1 MKLERLDGD
10 VLCQMMQ
17 NATNLLKDNKS
28 VVDALNVFPV
38 PDGDTGTNMSLTMLS
53 AVAETEKS
61 GKTSV
66 AEVAEALALGSLMG
80 ARGNSGVILS
90 QLFRGLAKG
99 LSGREAADKH
109 VLVSALGEGVRTAY
123 KAVMKPVE
131 GTILTVMREAS
142 EGAAN
147 AALEKTDIVAVW
159 RAACKSAESALAR
172 TTDMLPVLKQAKVV
186 DAGGKGLVYILN
198 GALAALTHRGADL
211 ESSHEALKVGPG
223 FEITEEMADIRF
235 PYDTQLLVSG
245 SGLDIDRLRLDLD
258 SLGDSLLVVGSP
270 DVIRV
275 HVHTGEPDRVL
286 RACLNQGSVSR
297 VTIDDMREQ
306 HREFKQA
313 SVEPAFGGGSEG
325 VAGEA
330 ASPQDDEDEEEKPV
344 GVVTVASGA
353 GLIDVLK
360 SLGAD
365 VIIDGGQ
372 TMNPSTEDV
381 VKAVNGLKARRAI
394 FLPNNGNIFL
404 AAKQAKR
411 FSDKK
416 MYVVPSRSVPQGI
429 AALLTLRP
437 ENNMETNLKRMAKAI
452 RQIKTG
458 EITYAVRKSQY
469 NGFLISEG
477 DILGMWDGDISV
489 VGKDPFD
496 VLKRLLEKMV
506 GPSDE
511 VITIFSGCG
520 LREDEVLARTGSL
533 EAQFG
538 QCEIEV
544 REGGQPLYYFIVSVE

>member
-1 MKLERLDGD
+1 MDLDRLTGD
-10 VLCQMMQ
+10 VFHHMMQ
-17 NATNLLKDNKS
+17 NATNLLKENKS

-53 AVAETEKS
+53 AVAETERSAKS
-61 GKTSV
+61 SV
-66 AEVAEALALGSLMG
+66 GEVAEALALGSLMG

-90 QLFRGLAKG
+90 QLFRGLARG
-99 LSGREAADKH
+99 LAGCESADKH
-109 VLVSALGEGVRTAY
+109 VLVNALSEGVRTAY

-142 EGAAN
+142 DGAAN
-147 AALEKTDIVAVW
+147 ASLGQADITGVW
-159 RAACKSAESALAR
+159 RAACRSAESALAR

-198 GALAALTHRGADL
+198 GALAALTRRVAEVGSTREVA
-211 ESSHEALKVGPG
+211 KVGPG
-223 FEITEEMADIRF
+223 FEVTDEMADIRF
-235 PYDTQLLVSG
+235 PYDAQMLVSG
-245 SGLDIDRLRLDLD
+245 AGLDIERLRLDLD
-258 SLGDSLLVVGSP
+258 PLGDSLLVVGSP

-275 HVHTGEPDRVL
+275 HIHTGEPDRVL
-286 RACLNQGSVSR
+286 SACLQRGSISR

-313 SVEPAFGGGSEG
+313 STDPAIGTEDARLVEESLAAQG
-325 VAGEA
+325 AGT
-330 ASPQDDEDEEEKPV
+330 EEEKPV
-344 GVVTVASGA
+344 GVVTVASGT
-353 GLIDVLK
+353 GLIDVFK

-381 VKAVNGLKARRAI
+381 LKAVTGLKARRTI

-411 FSDKK
+411 FSDKR
-416 MYVVPSRSVPQGI
+416 MYVVPSRSIPQGI

-437 ENNMETNLKRMAKAI
+437 EHNMETNLKRMAKAI
-452 RQIKTG
+452 KQVKTG

-469 NGFLISEG
+469 DGFAISEG
-477 DILGMWDGDISV
+477 DILGMWDGDIAV

-496 VLKRLLEKMV
+496 VLLRLLEKMV

-511 VITIFSGCG
+511 VITIFFGCG
-520 LREDEVLARTGSL
+520 LMEDEVLAHTGSL
-533 EAQFG
+533 GGRFG
-538 QCEIEV
+538 QREIEV

>member
-1 MKLERLDGD
+1 MDLDRLTGEMFYH
-10 VLCQMMQ
+10 MME
-17 NATNLLKDNKS
+17 NATNLLKENKS

-38 PDGDTGTNMSLTMLS
+38 PDGDTGTNMSLTMLA

-61 GKTSV
+61 GKSGISD
-66 AEVAEALALGSLMG
+66 VAEALALGSLMG

-99 LSGREAADKH
+99 LTGQESADKH
-109 VLVSALGEGVRTAY
+109 VLVNALSEGVRTAY

-142 EGAAN
+142 EGAAS
-147 AALEKTDIVAVW
+147 ASLGQADIARVW
-159 RAACKSAESALAR
+159 KAACKSAESALAR

-198 GALAALTHRGADL
+198 GALAALMNRG
-211 ESSHEALKVGPG
+211 EQFEPTYEEAKVGPG
-223 FEITEEMADIRF
+223 FEVTDEMADIRF

-245 SGLDIDRLRLDLD
+245 SGLDADRLRLDLD
-258 SLGDSLLVVGSP
+258 LLGDSLLVVGSAQ
-270 DVIRV
+270 VIRV
-275 HVHTGEPDRVL
+275 HVHTGEPDKVL
-286 RACLNQGSVSR
+286 SACLARGSISR

-313 SVEPAFGGGSEG
+313 TADPTVELDTATLAEGSPADF
-325 VAGEA
+325 EA
-330 ASPQDDEDEEEKPV
+330 AQEEAKPV
-344 GVVTVASGA
+344 GVVTVASGQ
-353 GLIDVLK
+353 GLIDVLT

-381 VKAVNGLKARRAI
+381 LKAVTGLKARRAI
-394 FLPNNGNIFL
+394 FLPNNSNIFL

-416 MYVVPSRSVPQGI
+416 MYVVPSRSTPQGI
-429 AALLTLRP
+429 AALLALRP
-437 ENNMETNLKRMAKAI
+437 EQNMETNLKRMAKAI
-452 RQIKTG
+452 KQVKTG

-469 NGFLISEG
+469 NGFAISEG
-477 DILGMWDGDISV
+477 DILGMWDGDIAV
-489 VGKDPFD
+489 VSRDPFD
-496 VLKRLLEKMV
+496 VLEKLLEKMV

-511 VITIFSGCG
+511 VITIFFGCG
-520 LREDEVLARTGSL
+520 LSEDEVLARTAPLSDR
-533 EAQFG
+533 FG

>member
-1 MKLERLDGD
+1 LNLERLNGD
-10 VLCQMMQ
+10 VFCHMMQ

-61 GKTSV
+61 AGTSV

-99 LSGREAADKH
+99 LSGHESADKH
-109 VLVSALGEGVRTAY
+109 VLVCALAEGVRTAY

-147 AALEKTDIVAVW
+147 ASTGQTDIIAVW
-159 RAACKSAESALAR
+159 KAACKSAESALAR

-186 DAGGKGLVYILN
+186 DAGGKGLVYIMN
-198 GALAALTHRGADL
+198 GALAVLTNRGAEV
-211 ESSHEALKVGPG
+211 ESAHEAAKVGPG

-245 SGLDIDRLRLDLD
+245 MGLDIDRLRLDLD

-270 DVIRV
+270 EVVRV
-275 HVHTGEPDRVL
+275 HVHTDEPDKVL
-286 RACLNQGSVSR
+286 RACLDQGSLSR

-313 SVEPAFGGGSEG
+313 SVEPAFGGEG
-325 VAGEA
+325 TSIVEEA
-330 ASPQDDEDEEEKPV
+330 ASPQDDEEEEKPV
-344 GVVTVASGA
+344 GVVTVASGT
-353 GLIDVLK
+353 GLIDVLR

-381 VKAVNGLKARRAI
+381 LKAVNGVRARRAI

-452 RQIKTG
+452 RQVKTG

-469 NGFLISEG
+469 NGLTISEG
-477 DILGMWDGDISV
+477 DILGMWDGDIAV

-496 VLKRLLEKMV
+496 VLVRLLKKMV
-506 GPSDE
+506 GLSDE
-511 VITIFSGCG
+511 VITIFFGCG
-520 LREDEVLARTGSL
+520 LKEDEVLARTGSL
-533 EAQFG
+533 DEEFG